1 MSPGCEK
8 NSMFAVG
15 RIDASWGHTVLT
27 MLPKGGNL
35 FSPSNWRPIAVL
47 NITYKIFTKLVYKRL
62 RPTLE
67 RHQSKDQAGVRP
79 CTSVEDVFLVLE
91 SVCSKSLEWNFPVWF
106 ASLNVKKAFDRIEYS
121 SCLVLYNHKVCLAH
135 IRNFWRHCIVI
146 FVFSSLLFQ
155 PQKSQSLGLFYWA
168 VSRQ

>member
-1 MSPGCEK
+1 
-8 NSMFAVG
+8 MFAVG
-15 RIDASWGHTVLT
+15 RIDASWGHTVPT

-67 RHQSKDQAGVRP
+67 RHQSKDQAGLRP
-79 CTSVEDVFLVLE
+79 CTSVEDVFVVLE

-106 ASLNVKKAFDRIEYS
+106 ASLNVKKASNRIEYIYIFFFSRPLFALRS
-121 SCLVLYNHKVCLAH
+121 SRVKPLSIPFRSGGGA
-135 IRNFWRHCIVI
+135 
-146 FVFSSLLFQ
+146 
-155 PQKSQSLGLFYWA
+155 G
-168 VSRQ
+168 